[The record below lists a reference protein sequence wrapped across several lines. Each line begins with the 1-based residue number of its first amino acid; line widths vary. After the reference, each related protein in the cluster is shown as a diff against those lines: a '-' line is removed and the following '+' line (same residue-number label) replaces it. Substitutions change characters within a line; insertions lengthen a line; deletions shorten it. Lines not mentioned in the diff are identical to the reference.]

1 MSTERLD
8 SKTINRSPNSKGKEP
23 LLSVKNY
30 KVNYPIYGG
39 IFNRTI
45 GIIPAVNDVSFDLYQ
60 GETLGLV
67 GESGCGKT
75 SIGNGILDLIQ
86 YMGGKTEG
94 ELLFHN
100 KRIDGGLNREDRQK
114 IQMVFQDPDASLNP
128 RMKIVDIIGEPLR
141 NLMGLTKKTEVR
153 RRVLRLLSV
162 VSLKPEHIDRFP
174 HEFSGGQKQRIII
187 ARALACDPEV
197 IVLDEPTSALDVSV
211 QAQVLNLLENL
222 QKKYNLSY
230 LFITHDLSV
239 IHHIAHRVI
248 VMYLGKF
255 VEQGNI
261 EDVFYNS
268 KHPYTK
274 SLLSARPAVNK
285 EDKQHKIILKG
296 EIPSPSNP
304 PAGCMF
310 HPRCFEIKHEKKC
323 SEEFPIRVNLTDSH
337 SVWCWNYSED

>member
-1 MSTERLD
+1 MSTERQD
-8 SKTINRSPNSKGKEP
+8 SIIDSRSPNSAGKEP
-23 LLSVKNY
+23 ILSVRNY
-30 KVNYPIYGG
+30 KVKYPIYGG

-45 GIIPAVNDVSFDLYQ
+45 GIIPAVNDVSFDLYP

-75 SIGNGILDLIQ
+75 SLGNGILSLIPK
-86 YMGGKTEG
+86 MGGSVEG
-94 ELLFHN
+94 EISFHN
-100 KRIDGGLNREDRQK
+100 KRIEEGLDRLDRQK
-114 IQMVFQDPDASLNP
+114 IQMVFQDPDAALNP
-128 RMKIVDIIGEPLR
+128 RMKIVDIIGEPLK
-141 NLMGLTKKTEVR
+141 NLMNITKKTDIR
-153 RRVLRLLSV
+153 RRVLKLLNV

-211 QAQVLNLLENL
+211 QAQILNLLESL
-222 QKKYNLSY
+222 QKKYNLAY
-230 LFITHDLSV
+230 VFITHDLSV
-239 IHHIAHRVI
+239 IHHSAHRVI

-255 VEQGNI
+255 IEQGNV
-261 EDVFYNS
+261 EDIFYDP

-304 PAGCMF
+304 PIGCF
-310 HPRCFEIKHEKKC
+310 FNPRCFEIKYPDKC
-323 SEEFPIRVNLTDSH
+323 HTEFPERVDISDSH
-337 SVWCWNYSED
+337 SVWCWNYPEE